1 MEEGDETQTLTTS
14 PASLTHVAAGC
25 TPSFLPPLSSASP
38 PSSSSS
44 LPDLMSP
51 PLLLSPAFLN
61 FLKKYLVF
69 FVGVEGGGPF
79 LFCVVYV
86 SPLIKTEA
94 LWWIRSISWCPVGKR
109 VKISQPAP
117 YFSFSPSSLRSLSLS
132 LAMPDPSVCLAHSCS
147 AFVSRDDLLM
157 SAKDGVPVSPS
168 AIDPW

>member
-1 MEEGDETQTLTTS
+1 MGSMEEGDETQTLTTS

-25 TPSFLPPLSSASP
+25 TPSFLPPLSSSSP
-38 PSSSSS
+38 PSS

-132 LAMPDPSVCLAHSCS
+132 PSPCRIHPSVSPTVAAHLCPG
-147 AFVSRDDLLM
+147 M
-157 SAKDGVPVSPS
+157 TC
-168 AIDPW
+168 

>member
-25 TPSFLPPLSSASP
+25 TPSFLPPLSSSSP
-38 PSSSSS
+38 PSS

-132 LAMPDPSVCLAHSCS
+132 LPRHAGSIRL
-147 AFVSRDDLLM
+147 SRPQLQRIC
-157 SAKDGVPVSPS
+157 VPG
-168 AIDPW
+168 

>member
-1 MEEGDETQTLTTS
+1 MEDGDETQTLTTS

-25 TPSFLPPLSSASP
+25 TPSFLPPLSSSSP
-38 PSSSSS
+38 PSS

-132 LAMPDPSVCLAHSCS
+132 PSPCRIHPSVSPTVAAHLCPG
-147 AFVSRDDLLM
+147 M
-157 SAKDGVPVSPS
+157 TC
-168 AIDPW
+168 

>member
-25 TPSFLPPLSSASP
+25 TPSFLPPLSSSSP
-38 PSSSSS
+38 PSS

-132 LAMPDPSVCLAHSCS
+132 PSPCRIHPSVSPTVAAHLCPG
-147 AFVSRDDLLM
+147 M
-157 SAKDGVPVSPS
+157 TC
-168 AIDPW
+168 

>member
-25 TPSFLPPLSSASP
+25 TPSFLPPLSSSSP
-38 PSSSSS
+38 PSS

-132 LAMPDPSVCLAHSCS
+132 PSPCRIHPSV
-147 AFVSRDDLLM
+147 
-157 SAKDGVPVSPS
+157 SPTV
-168 AIDPW
+168 AVHLCPGMTC

>member
-25 TPSFLPPLSSASP
+25 TPSFLPPLSSSSP
-38 PSSSSS
+38 PSSSS

-132 LAMPDPSVCLAHSCS
+132 PSPCRIHPSVSPTVAAHLCPG
-147 AFVSRDDLLM
+147 M
-157 SAKDGVPVSPS
+157 TC
-168 AIDPW
+168 

>member
-14 PASLTHVAAGC
+14 PASLTRVAAGC
-25 TPSFLPPLSSASP
+25 TPSFLPPLSSSSP
-38 PSSSSS
+38 PSSSSLS
-44 LPDLMSP
+44 DLMSP

-86 SPLIKTEA
+86 SPLIKKEA
-94 LWWIRSISWCPVGKR
+94 QWWIRSISWCPVGKR

-117 YFSFSPSSLRSLSLS
+117 YFSFSPSSLRSLALSLS
-132 LAMPDPSVCLAHSCS
+132 RHAGSIRL
-147 AFVSRDDLLM
+147 SRPQLQRIC
-157 SAKDGVPVSPS
+157 VPG
-168 AIDPW
+168 